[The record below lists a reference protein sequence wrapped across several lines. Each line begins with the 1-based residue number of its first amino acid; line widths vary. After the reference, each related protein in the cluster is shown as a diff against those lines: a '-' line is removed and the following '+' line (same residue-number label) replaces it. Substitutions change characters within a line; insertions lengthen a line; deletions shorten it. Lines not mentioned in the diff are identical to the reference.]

1 MKPIPHL
8 DLPDPAQ
15 MEIWKKMSIEEK
27 CELFCS
33 IQRQAREM
41 KHAMLKH
48 QHPEWSE
55 EKIKREIAHIFLHA
69 TT

>member
-1 MKPIPHL
+1 MKPIPPL

-33 IQRQAREM
+33 IQRQARDM